1 MKCCVLYC
9 ISYWLGGWGCP
20 QREVPLVGGGGATHN
35 VKCHWLGGGAAHNV
49 KCHWLE
55 GGAAHIV
62 KCYWL
67 GGGAAH
73 NMVPMQL
80 SHSGVIRGNSL

>member
-1 MKCCVLYC
+1 MYC
-9 ISYWLGGWGCP
+9 IVGW
-20 QREVPLVGGGGATHN
+20 GGGAAHN
-35 VKCHWLGGGAAHNV
+35 MKCYWLGGGAAHN
-49 KCHWLE
+49 
-55 GGAAHIV
+55 V